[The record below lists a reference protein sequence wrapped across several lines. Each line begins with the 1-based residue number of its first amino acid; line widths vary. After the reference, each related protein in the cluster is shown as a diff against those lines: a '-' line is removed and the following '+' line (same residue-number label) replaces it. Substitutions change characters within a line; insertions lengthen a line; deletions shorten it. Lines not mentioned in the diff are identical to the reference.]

1 MKRAHWIVLGVAAA
15 LFVLLYWGLERR
27 PPNMRGVDSVRTSNM
42 SSTSANALIREASG
56 ALDAREEAEIH
67 GFEKMLDGATSD
79 SRKVELLK
87 QLSGAWYRTG
97 NPAIAGH
104 YAEQIAELM
113 PSDTTWGMA
122 ATTYT
127 LCLRADSLTTKQR
140 DFCTERA
147 LPAYEN
153 AISLAAESSTHKV
166 NLALH
171 YADNPPANNPMRG
184 IRMLLDL
191 NKENPEDVAVLVQLG
206 RLALQTNQNDKAL
219 GRLTLATE
227 LEPDNRTAQCLL
239 SEAARRTGNDQQAA
253 SAETACRKLYDQES
267 NL

>member
-1 MKRAHWIVLGVAAA
+1 MTRTQGIAIAVAAG
-15 LFVLLYWGLERR
+15 LFAILYWGLERR

-42 SSTSANALIREASG
+42 SSTSANALIREASSG
-56 ALDAREEAEIH
+56 LNARQEAEIH
-67 GFEKMLDGATSD
+67 GFEKMLDGAASEA
-79 SRKVELLK
+79 RKVELLK

-104 YAEQIAELM
+104 YAEQIAQLM
-113 PSDTTWGMA
+113 PSDTSWGLA

-127 LCLRADSLTTKQR
+127 LCLRVDSLSAKQR
-140 DFCTERA
+140 DFCSERA
-147 LPAYEN
+147 LPSYEN
-153 AISLAAESSTHKV
+153 AISLAPESSTHKV

-171 YADNPPANNPMRG
+171 YTDNPPADNPMRG

-191 NKENPEDVAVLVQLG
+191 NKKNPKDVAVLVQLG
-206 RLALQTNQNDKAL
+206 RLALQTNQDEKAF
-219 GRLTLATE
+219 GRLTLAAE

-239 SEAARRTGNDQQAA
+239 SEAARRTGNAQLAA
-253 SAETACRKLYDQES
+253 SSEAACKALYEQEA

>member
-1 MKRAHWIVLGVAAA
+1 MQRAHWFVLGIAAA

-27 PPNMRGVDSVRTSNM
+27 PPNMRGVESVRTSNM
-42 SSTSANALIREASG
+42 SSTSASALIREASG
-56 ALDAREEAEIH
+56 GLDAREEAEIH
-67 GFEKMLDGATSD
+67 GFEKMLDAATSD
-79 SRKVELLK
+79 TRKVELLK

-104 YAEQIAELM
+104 YAEQIAELT
-113 PSDTTWGMA
+113 PSDTTWGLA

-127 LCLRADSLTTKQR
+127 LCLRQDSLSEKQR

-153 AISLAAESSTHKV
+153 AISLAPESSTHKV

-227 LEPDNRTAQCLL
+227 LAPDNRTAQCLL
-239 SEAARRTGNDQQAA
+239 SEAARRTGNNQQAA
-253 SAETACRKLYDQES
+253 SADSACRALYEQEA

>member
-1 MKRAHWIVLGVAAA
+1 MTRKQGIVLAAA
-15 LFVLLYWGLERR
+15 VGLFALLYWGLERR
-27 PPNMRGVDSVRTSNM
+27 PPNMRGVETVRTSNM
-42 SSTSANALIREASG
+42 SSTSANALIREAS
-56 ALDAREEAEIH
+56 ATLDARQEAEIH

-79 SRKVELLK
+79 SRKVDLLK
-87 QLSGAWYRTG
+87 QLSGAWYRSG
-97 NPAIAGH
+97 SPAIAGH
-104 YAEQIAELM
+104 YAEQIAELI

-127 LCLRADSLTTKQR
+127 LCLRADSLSAKQR
-140 DFCTERA
+140 DFCNERA
-147 LPAYEN
+147 LPSYEN
-153 AISLAAESSTHKV
+153 AISLAPENSTHKV

-171 YADNPPANNPMRG
+171 YTDNPPANNPMRG

-206 RLALQTNQNDKAL
+206 RLALQTNQNDKAV

-239 SEAARRTGNDQQAA
+239 SEAARRTGNDQLATSSEAA
-253 SAETACRKLYDQES
+253 CKALYNQEA
-267 NL
+267 NF

>member
-1 MKRAHWIVLGVAAA
+1 MTRTHWIVLSLAAA
-15 LFVLLYWGLERR
+15 LFAVLYWGLERR

-42 SSTSANALIREASG
+42 SSTSASALIREASSD
-56 ALDAREEAEIH
+56 LNAREEAEIH

-79 SRKVELLK
+79 PRKVELLK

-104 YAEQIAELM
+104 YAEQIAELT
-113 PSDTTWGMA
+113 PSDTTWGLA

-127 LCLRADSLTTKQR
+127 LCLRSDSLSAKQR
-140 DFCTERA
+140 DFCSERA
-147 LPAYEN
+147 VPAYEN
-153 AISLAAESSTHKV
+153 AISLAPESSTHKV

-227 LEPDNRTAQCLL
+227 LDPDNRNAHCLL
-239 SEAARRTGNDQQAA
+239 SEAARRMGNNQLATSSEA
-253 SAETACRKLYDQES
+253 ACRALFDQEA
-267 NL
+267 NF

>member
-1 MKRAHWIVLGVAAA
+1 MNRTQWILLGAGAA
-15 LFVLLYWGLERR
+15 LFALLYWGLERR
-27 PPNMRGVDSVRTSNM
+27 PPEMRGVDSIRVSNM
-42 SSTSANALIREASG
+42 SSTSANALIREASSG
-56 ALDAREEAEIH
+56 LNARQEAEIH
-67 GFEKMLDGATSD
+67 GFEKMLSGATSD

-104 YAEQIAELM
+104 YAEEIANLI
-113 PSDTTWGMA
+113 PSDTTWGLA

-127 LCLRADSLTTKQR
+127 LCLRADSLSAKQR
-140 DFCTERA
+140 DFCNEHA

-153 AISLAAESSTHKV
+153 AISLAPESSTHKV

-171 YADNPPANNPMRG
+171 YTDNPPAGNPMRG

-191 NKENPEDVAVLVQLG
+191 NKENPDDVTVLNQLG

-219 GRLTLATE
+219 GRLTRATE

-239 SEAARRTGNDQQAA
+239 SEAARRTGNQELAA
-253 SAETACRKLYDQES
+253 SAEKACRTL
-267 NL
+267 